1 VEPLFY
7 GDQVSK
13 PIDGAADW
21 AASMLHHRFNNEA
34 LLSAALTHSSAV
46 GATYERLEFLG
57 DRVLGLVIAS
67 WLFDGFPD
75 EPEGKLN
82 RRMSDLVR
90 RDACAAVARTIGVVP
105 FIQMERA
112 ARMSGV
118 QHSDNVLGDVCEALI
133 AALYIDGG
141 MNVATQFIRA
151 QWRLMLQDNDSASQ
165 DPKSALQEWAQGRG
179 LPLPSYAL
187 VGQSGPDHA
196 PSFEIEVRV
205 PGYEP
210 AVAAAAS
217 KQEAQKR
224 AAAELLAKLEKNI

>member
-1 VEPLFY
+1 M
-7 GDQVSK
+7 SK
-13 PIDGAADW
+13 PEQGTTDW
-21 AASMLHHRFNNEA
+21 ATEALHHRFNNVT
-34 LLSAALTHSSAV
+34 LLTTALTHSSAV

-57 DRVLGLVIAS
+57 DRVLGLVIAD
-67 WLFDGFPD
+67 WLYDRFPD

-90 RDACAAVARTIGVVP
+90 RDACATVARDIGVVP

-112 ARMSGV
+112 AKMSGV

-133 AALYIDGG
+133 AALYLDGG
-141 MNVATQFIRA
+141 MEVATQFIRA
-151 QWRLMLQDNDSASQ
+151 HWSLMLQDNDSASK

-179 LPLPSYAL
+179 LPLPTYAV

-205 PGYEP
+205 PGHEP
-210 AVAAAAS
+210 VIAAAAS

-224 AAAELLAKLEKNI
+224 AAAELLAKLEKII